1 MSHHPLHDVP
11 SGPNPPHEIYTFVEI
26 PRGSR
31 NKYELDKTT
40 GFLKFDR
47 LLYSAVHYPGDYGFI
62 PRTLAGDGDPLDVL
76 VDVVEPT
83 FPGCIM
89 AVRPVGVFLM
99 EDDKGVDEKILAVPV
114 DDPRHH
120 EFRVL
125 SHVGPHLLKEIEHFF
140 GVYKDLEGKHTKI
153 TGWRDIDVAHRIIEE
168 AMERYE
174 TEDPSA
180 RPIEL

>member
-1 MSHHPLHDVP
+1 MAEK
-11 SGPNPPHEIYTFVEI
+11 NIEIKVCMGTGGVTAGGEEVLEAFETVSEENGI
-26 PRGSR
+26 KVSAEKHCSVHKVGCRGLCA
-31 NKYELDKTT
+31 K
-40 GFLKFDR
+40 
-47 LLYSAVHYPGDYGFI
+47 
-62 PRTLAGDGDPLDVL
+62 DVL

-125 SHVGPHLLKEIEHFF
+125 SHVPPHLLKEIEHFF
-140 GVYKDLEGKHTKI
+140 GVYKDLEGKRTTI

-174 TEDPSA
+174 AEDPTA
-180 RPIEL
+180 RPIER